1 MHFKKAR
8 LVFITSGLFLLV
20 DQFLKWQATH
30 NWQTPHLLFPHVGWE
45 LFLNTGAAFSLPI
58 NNKPILFFTLIII
71 SLITYLL
78 IKELKKEQPSQPLLL
93 AWSIILSGA
102 LSNLLDRIL
111 HSYVIDY
118 LVLGTAII
126 NLADILI
133 VSGLLIYSTALL
145 REKKNN
151 PSSSL

>member
-20 DQFLKWQATH
+20 DQLLKWQATH